1 MAPRRFKKRGTKPR
15 RRMMKRKSKTAL
27 VNRSLQPIAQRYFCR
42 MKYCENILVTSLAGA
57 AQYSFNLNSIFDPNR
72 TGIGHQ
78 PYGHDTLET
87 LYNRYRVIKC
97 SYAIS
102 AIDTNGKYIQ
112 VSAIPANELVTVSN
126 IAQVTENARARY
138 ITQAPNAAL
147 KTLKGTVHL
156 PSLVGR
162 SKAQYMSDDRY
173 QAIYGASPA
182 EAAILTVAAQT
193 LSGASDNMSIAF
205 NITLNYT
212 VESFDVKNLG
222 QS

>member
-1 MAPRRFKKRGTKPR
+1 MAPRRFKKRGARKPR
-15 RRMMKRKSKTAL
+15 RKMMRRKTAL
-27 VNRSLQPIAQRYFCR
+27 VNRSLQPISQRYFCR
-42 MKYCENILVTSLAGA
+42 MKYCENILVTSVAGA
-57 AQYSFNLNSIFDPNR
+57 AQYAFNLNSIYDPNR

-78 PYGHDTLET
+78 PYGHDQLAG

-102 AIDTNGKYIQ
+102 AIDSNGKYIQ
-112 VSAIPANELVTVSN
+112 VSAIPSNELITVSN
-126 IAQVTENARARY
+126 IAQVTENPRARY

-162 SKAQYMSDDRY
+162 SKSQYMADDRY
-173 QAIYGASPA
+173 QATYGASPQ

-205 NITLNYT
+205 NITLTYT
-212 VESFDVKNLG
+212 VESFDVINQA